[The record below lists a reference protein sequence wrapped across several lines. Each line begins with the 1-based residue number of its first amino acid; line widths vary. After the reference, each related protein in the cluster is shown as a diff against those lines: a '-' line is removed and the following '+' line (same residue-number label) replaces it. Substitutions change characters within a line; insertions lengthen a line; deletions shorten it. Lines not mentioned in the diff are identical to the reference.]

1 MSSSLIGLRVVS
13 SVVEA
18 RNFASLVDGFLV
30 AIVVFRMFVLCV
42 VVRGLSIQK
51 DLVGHLCLVRCV
63 HLYVVVI
70 RLTWCHVLLDIL
82 DFVVM

>member
-18 RNFASLVDGFLV
+18 LNFASVADGFFG
-30 AIVVFRMFVLCV
+30 AIVVVFRMFVLCV

-51 DLVGHLCLVRCV
+51 GLVGHLHWVRCV
-63 HLYVVVI
+63 HLCVVVI
-70 RLTWCHVLLDIL
+70 RLTW
-82 DFVVM
+82 

>member
-51 DLVGHLCLVRCV
+51 DLVGHLYWVRCV
-63 HLYVVVI
+63 HLCVVVI
-70 RLTWCHVLLDIL
+70 RLTWSMSCWISLTSS
-82 DFVVM
+82 